1 MPKLPIRKA
10 VEVSFR
16 VKLMA
21 ITRFTKTKS
30 KIITGICVK
39 NKKNNHENIW
49 KIYFNCGFCARL
61 YALIKIKGCRIF
73 LTALKFFIPLFLQR
87 P

>member
-39 NKKNNHENIW
+39 NKADKLIPKAAKN
-49 KIYFNCGFCARL
+49 
-61 YALIKIKGCRIF
+61 
-73 LTALKFFIPLFLQR
+73 
-87 P
+87 

>member
-39 NKKNNHENIW
+39 NKADNNKKTIM
-49 KIYFNCGFCARL
+49 KTFGKYTLIAGF
-61 YALIKIKGCRIF
+61 AL
-73 LTALKFFIPLFLQR
+73 ASMP
-87 P
+87 